1 MQGVKITR
9 FFMSLGVLCSP
20 RKSRGFMDIG
30 RMYKIW
36 LDIGRYL
43 IGHLMGNRM
52 LFEMDTSPP
61 YFTINIDIQNL

>member
-1 MQGVKITR
+1 MQPEKIKGIYGYWSHVQ
-9 FFMSLGVLCSP
+9 M
-20 RKSRGFMDIG
+20 
-30 RMYKIW
+30 W